1 MSKIAYISQVLLEF
15 EGEKSQHPEK
25 LKVEVSLAVSNQLY
39 LLCWGA
45 EDETSAILGC
55 FMSVFPMYSNLR
67 VECHFKWKH
76 SGENNG
82 QRAMKFLPSSQET

>member
-39 LLCWGA
+39 LLC
-45 EDETSAILGC
+45 
-55 FMSVFPMYSNLR
+55 
-67 VECHFKWKH
+67 
-76 SGENNG
+76 
-82 QRAMKFLPSSQET
+82 